1 MSQLLRTMSFFKN
14 IETMRASAG
23 VAAGAFAALAAASLL
38 LQGCAAFS
46 PSGNADDDGWGDDGA
61 YGSGILP
68 DADEVASRQKS
79 EAAAQPAPEAA
90 EPGPGADRPEA
101 PAEPAGRPV
110 ASDDGDDDEDIF
122 KTEESQVRS
131 SKFEPLVGPGYRI
144 SVTVMIG
151 DRVEVGPKDFM
162 VSDRG
167 ELILPLLGRVPCE
180 GLTINALHS
189 RLAGMYGEFFADPE
203 VFVAFAYSDDGIS
216 PYGQVLVQGRVHREG
231 WINIPPT
238 RNLRLSHAI
247 QRAGGFASSALRRKV
262 AVTRRDDNG
271 EQHKIIVDFKAIG
284 KNGALEKD
292 IILEPN
298 DVVYVDESNF

>member
-1 MSQLLRTMSFFKN
+1 M
-14 IETMRASAG
+14 
-23 VAAGAFAALAAASLL
+23 
-38 LQGCAAFS
+38 
-46 PSGNADDDGWGDDGA
+46 
-61 YGSGILP
+61 
-68 DADEVASRQKS
+68 
-79 EAAAQPAPEAA
+79 
-90 EPGPGADRPEA
+90 
-101 PAEPAGRPV
+101 
-110 ASDDGDDDEDIF
+110 ASDDPASADGDADEDIF
-122 KTEESQVRS
+122 KTEETQVRS

-271 EQHKIIVDFKAIG
+271 ELHKIIVDFKAIG